1 MGFQQGLSGL
11 RASSTALD
19 VTSNNIANASTVGFK
34 QAKAHFADMFAASLQ
49 TSASNQ
55 VGIGVNVPAVMQQF
69 TQGNISSTS
78 NPLDMAINGEG
89 FFGMTSTSDVSSAA
103 SSATTSYAASPKTYS
118 RNGQFHLDKNGYV
131 IDDAGRGLAG
141 VTATSAG
148 SLTGQPIGPIKVQFQ
163 IGSAQAT
170 STAGISANLDSGKSV
185 IARTGAS
192 AVAFNQADPATYSN
206 STTTTVYDSL
216 GNSHSLTYYFTKT
229 AVTAGTSSTWEMRYA
244 LDGTMSASTNTL
256 TFDTTGTLTTPAAP
270 TQTLA
275 LGPMALTNGASPI
288 NITLDVGKLTQ
299 YGTAFSVTST
309 TQNGYEPG
317 TLAGMN
323 IGKDGTIQARYT
335 NGQTMTVGQ
344 VMLYG
349 FNNPNGL
356 KSIGGNQWEQTS
368 DSGAASA
375 ATAPSSGQMGVLQSM
390 STEDSNVDM
399 TASLVDMI
407 VQQRNYQANAQSI
420 KVEDQIMQTL
430 VNLR

>member
-185 IARTGAS
+185 IARSGAS
-192 AVAFNQADPATYSN
+192 AVTFNQADPTTYSN

-244 LDGTMSASTNTL
+244 LDGTSSTTPSSL
-256 TFDTTGTLTTPAAP
+256 TFDTTGALNPS
-270 TQTLA
+270 TQSPLS
-275 LGPMALTNGASPI
+275 LGPMSLSNGASPI
-288 NITLDVGKLTQ
+288 NITLDVSKLTQ